1 MITSKTKPVEA
12 TLDKI
17 IPLCK
22 KIGVTRLADITQL
35 DKLYIPNYS
44 SVLPG
49 TEDKIWVY
57 SGKGATKNDAKASA
71 LMESIE
77 RYSSLQST
85 SSRNFIESSYSK
97 LSKSSEVLH
106 PGEVVEP
113 LRFDYENHMIMDF
126 LPGFDLFT
134 KNKILI
140 PASLALSVYSPKYSP
155 STTVEAIVNPFA
167 YQHTNGLASGNVLE
181 EAICH
186 ALCEVIER
194 DAASIAEL
202 SASAIPYTYLK
213 RFAQYLKENGYS
225 DLTPALDKF
234 VDDPNIFPDVDISEL
249 VKDFEPVKNMVKRFA
264 AASIPLLIKDI
275 TQDDI
280 GIPTFIASSVEWI
293 TSDYGYFVYG
303 HGTHPDARIAIMRAI
318 TEVSQARAANI
329 QGARDD
335 LTKIKFNETDKVHA
349 RRWQFMGA
357 ATARASPSSSHNST
371 SKNTIKF
378 SEIKSFINDDIIDDI
393 KLILERLKVA
403 GLKRAII
410 VDLTN
415 PDVGIPVVRAIVP
428 GLETFY
434 VSRSIMGTRAI
445 ERFKK
450 IIKTS

>member
-1 MITSKTKPVEA
+1 VFLKSSLRLKSRKKSKADSVITSRTKPVED

-85 SSRNFIESSYSK
+85 SSRNFIQSSYSK
-97 LSKSSEVLH
+97 LKSSEVLH
-106 PGEVVEP
+106 PSEVVEP

-134 KNKILI
+134 NNKILI
-140 PASLALSVYSPKYSP
+140 PASLALSVYSPKNSTI
-155 STTVEAIVNPFA
+155 TTVEAIVNPFA
-167 YQHTNGLASGNVLE
+167 YQHSNGLASGNVLE

-202 SASAIPYTYLK
+202 CASAIPYTYLK

-225 DLTPALDKF
+225 DLTPAPDKF

-249 VKDFEPVKNMVKRFA
+249 VKDFEPVKNMVRRFA
-264 AASIPLLIKDI
+264 AASIPLLNRN
-275 TQDDI
+275 
-280 GIPTFIASSVEWI
+280 IPNNQPF
-293 TSDYGYFVYG
+293 F
-303 HGTHPDARIAIMRAI
+303 
-318 TEVSQARAANI
+318 
-329 QGARDD
+329 
-335 LTKIKFNETDKVHA
+335 
-349 RRWQFMGA
+349 
-357 ATARASPSSSHNST
+357 
-371 SKNTIKF
+371 
-378 SEIKSFINDDIIDDI
+378 
-393 KLILERLKVA
+393 LI
-403 GLKRAII
+403 
-410 VDLTN
+410 
-415 PDVGIPVVRAIVP
+415 
-428 GLETFY
+428 
-434 VSRSIMGTRAI
+434 
-445 ERFKK
+445 
-450 IIKTS
+450 

>member
-1 MITSKTKPVEA
+1 VED

-85 SSRNFIESSYSK
+85 SSRNFIQSSYSK
-97 LSKSSEVLH
+97 LKSSEVLH
-106 PGEVVEP
+106 PSEVVEP

-134 KNKILI
+134 NNKILI
-140 PASLALSVYSPKYSP
+140 PASLALSVYSPKNSTI
-155 STTVEAIVNPFA
+155 TTVEAIVNPFA
-167 YQHTNGLASGNVLE
+167 YQHSNGLASGNVLE

-213 RFAQYLKENGYS
+213 TIAQSLKENGYS

-249 VKDFEPVKNMVKRFA
+249 VKDFEPLKKMVKIFA
-264 AASIPLLIKDI
+264 VASIPLLIKDI

-280 GIPTFIASSVEWI
+280 GLPTFIAISVEWI

-303 HGTHPDARIAIMRAI
+303 HGTHPDARIAIMRAV

-335 LTKIKFNETDKVHA
+335 LTKIKFNETDTVHA

-357 ATARASPSSSHNST
+357 ATTRASQPFSHSNT
-371 SKNTIKF
+371 SKDTIKF
-378 SEIKSFINDDIIDDI
+378 SEIKPYVSDDILDDI
-393 KLILERLKVA
+393 KLILDRL
-403 GLKRAII
+403 RDRI
-410 VDLTN
+410 
-415 PDVGIPVVRAIVP
+415 
-428 GLETFY
+428 
-434 VSRSIMGTRAI
+434 
-445 ERFKK
+445 
-450 IIKTS
+450 